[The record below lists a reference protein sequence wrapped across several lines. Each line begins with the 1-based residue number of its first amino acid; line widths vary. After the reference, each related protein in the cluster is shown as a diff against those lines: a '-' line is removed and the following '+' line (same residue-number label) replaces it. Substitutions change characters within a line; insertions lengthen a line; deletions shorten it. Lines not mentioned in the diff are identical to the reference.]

1 MSASAGIL
9 FCVPGRES
17 DADTPLPKW
26 AKGAE
31 IRDLPRVS
39 DTFEAVEPTK
49 RNGLRGLN
57 RSI

>member
-1 MSASAGIL
+1 MLASAGIPSG
-9 FCVPGRES
+9 VPGS
-17 DADTPLPKW
+17 DPDADTPPSNW